1 MRGLEHLRYE
11 ESLRKLRLFS
21 LGKRLLREGNSS
33 VCINIRGRGQRMDLG
48 SALKGPAVGQEEQAG
63 TDAQECGRT
72 LWVTKHWKRLARGA
86 GESPYTHFSNNVKG
100 RV

>member
-48 SALKGPAVGQEEQAG
+48 SALKGPAMGQEEQAG
-63 TDAQECGRT
+63 TDGQEVSPEPEEEKHNP
-72 LWVTKHWKRLARGA
+72 LWCLPALLRL
-86 GESPYTHFSNNVKG
+86 
-100 RV
+100 